1 MPPWLIGTLRRWLTH
16 EPAVPATA
24 AARVAPLASAADD
37 AATGDEAPQPS
48 APIER
53 FERLTGLRCEAEAA
67 ADARPDEQAFVEA
80 LQSLLESG
88 QSLAA
93 WVPRPPSVLPRLL
106 ACLRGEQ
113 PSLRQAA
120 ALVREDP
127 QLVADIVRAAN
138 SARMQH
144 GEPVTELEQAVL
156 RLGVDGLLR
165 IAGASVMRPLFDA
178 RRDALLAAAAPKLAR
193 LALAKSLLCYMQAP
207 RCGVDAFDAYLA
219 GLTHN
224 VGWVG
229 VLRVLGLRLPP
240 AARPYSCRFV
250 VELSRL
256 SERMYGASA
265 EQWQLNDALTGLGRA
280 LRKSPLEQSTL
291 PLARLLWRAE
301 TEVERKLLAA

>member
-16 EPAVPATA
+16 ERAAPATGA
-24 AARVAPLASAADD
+24 SRVAPLAGAAED
-37 AATGDEAPQPS
+37 AVAGDEAAQPS

-80 LQSLLESG
+80 LQTLLESG

-207 RCGVDAFDAYLA
+207 KCGVDAFDAYLA

-240 AARPYSCRFV
+240 APRPYSCRFV

-265 EQWQLNDALTGLGRA
+265 EQWQINDALTGLGRA
-280 LRKSPLEQSTL
+280 LRNSPLEQSTL